1 MLYVVARFLS
11 EKLLKILDETHT
23 MIIVSHAG
31 KTVLLSSRQQGIDNY
46 DFSIIISIVC
56 LRDSLHWIVRTLRN
70 VA

>member
-46 DFSIIISIVC
+46 
-56 LRDSLHWIVRTLRN
+56 
-70 VA
+70 A